1 MNKDEY
7 REEVLEQLKEIRLNT
22 EVTGISSIIA
32 DALLLIVMTIALF
45 K

>member
-7 REEVLEQLKEIRLNT
+7 RAEVLKQLKEIRLNT
-22 EVTGISSIIA
+22 EVTSIFSIITT
-32 DALLLIVMTIALF
+32 ALLFIIAVMILF

>member
-7 REEVLEQLKEIRLNT
+7 RAEMLKELREIKINT
-22 EVTGISSIIA
+22 EVTGISSILA
-32 DALLLIVMTIALF
+32 DALLLIIMTIMLF

>member
-7 REEVLEQLKEIRLNT
+7 RAEVLKQLREIRLNT
-22 EVTGISSIIA
+22 EVTSIFSILA
-32 DALLLIVMTIALF
+32 AALLFFLTIIVIF

>member
-7 REEVLEQLKEIRLNT
+7 RAEVLKELREIRVNT
-22 EVTGISSIIA
+22 EVTSIFSIIA
-32 DALLLIVMTIALF
+32 DALLLIVMTIMLF

>member
-7 REEVLEQLKEIRLNT
+7 RAEVLKELREIRLNT
-22 EVTGISSIIA
+22 EVASISSILA
-32 DALLLIVMTIALF
+32 DALLFIIAIMVLF